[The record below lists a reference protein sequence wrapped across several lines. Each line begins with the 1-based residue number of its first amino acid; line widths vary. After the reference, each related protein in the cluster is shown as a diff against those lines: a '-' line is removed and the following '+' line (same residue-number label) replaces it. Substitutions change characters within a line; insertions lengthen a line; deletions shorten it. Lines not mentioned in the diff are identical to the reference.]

1 MFFIRIG
8 RIRKEGLALT
18 TALKAPD
25 RVGLPYLKIGII
37 LCPSFT
43 LTPMASFVDAI
54 RLAADREDQS
64 RQVYFSWD
72 FISAGQ
78 HPVRASCGLQMVP
91 SGNLDDPGRYD
102 CVAVC
107 GGLARDMGGIP
118 QRTYDYLQAAD
129 QRGIPIIGL
138 CTGSFVLAQAGLL
151 NHRECALHFDTLG
164 EFVARFQNV
173 SPVTNQNYVI
183 DGNIL
188 TCPGS
193 IVAIEVAAFLIAHYS
208 NVGRAQ
214 KALNYLLFKPE
225 EPRIALRT
233 KPYEE
238 ALGAASRLTVEAVK
252 VMETRIDAPC
262 SIDELARSL
271 NTSKTRLNRAFL
283 ADLQTAPAIF
293 WRRIRL
299 LAARELLA
307 SRRRSV
313 TEIAYETG
321 FSDTAHFCSCF
332 KKHFSMTP
340 QQFRRIGK

>member
-1 MFFIRIG
+1 
-8 RIRKEGLALT
+8 LT

-43 LTPMASFVDAI
+43 LTPMASFVDAL

-64 RQVYFSWD
+64 RQVYFAWD

-78 HPVRASCGLQMVP
+78 HPVRASCGLEMAP
-91 SGNLDDPGRYD
+91 TGNLDNPGAYD

-107 GGLARDMGGIP
+107 GGLLRDMESIP
-118 QRTYDYLQAAD
+118 AGTYDYLQAANK
-129 QRGIPIIGL
+129 RGIPIIGL
-138 CTGSFVLAQAGLL
+138 CTGSFVLAEAGLL
-151 NHRECALHFDTLG
+151 THRECALHFDTLG
-164 EFVARFQNV
+164 EFVSRFQDV
-173 SPVTNQNYVI
+173 SPVTSQNYVI
-183 DGNIL
+183 DGNIV

-208 NVGRAQ
+208 NAGRAQ

-262 SIDELARSL
+262 SIEELARSL
-271 NTSKTRLNRAFL
+271 NTSKARLTRAFL
-283 ADLQTAPAIF
+283 ADLQSAPAVF

-321 FSDTAHFCSCF
+321 FSDSAHFCSTF

-340 QQFRRIGK
+340 KEFRRIGKP

>member
-1 MFFIRIG
+1 L
-8 RIRKEGLALT
+8 E
-18 TALKAPD
+18 
-25 RVGLPYLKIGII
+25 
-37 LCPSFT
+37 
-43 LTPMASFVDAI
+43 MAAT
-54 RLAADREDQS
+54 
-64 RQVYFSWD
+64 
-72 FISAGQ
+72 
-78 HPVRASCGLQMVP
+78 
-91 SGNLDDPGRYD
+91 GNLDDPATYD
-102 CVAVC
+102 CLAVC
-107 GGLARDMGGIP
+107 GGLVRDMEPIHAA
-118 QRTYDYLQAAD
+118 TFDYLQAAD
-129 QRGIPIIGL
+129 RRGIPIIGL

-151 NHRECALHFDTLG
+151 RHRECALHFDTLG
-164 EFVARFQNV
+164 EFVARYQHA

-183 DGNIL
+183 DGNIV

-208 NVGRAQ
+208 NAGRAQ

-262 SIDELARSL
+262 SIGELAHSL
-271 NTSKTRLNRAFL
+271 NTSKARLNRAFL
-283 ADLQTAPAIF
+283 ADLQSAPAVF

-321 FSDTAHFCSCF
+321 FSDTAHFCSSF

-340 QQFRRIGK
+340 KQFRRIGK

>member
-1 MFFIRIG
+1 M
-8 RIRKEGLALT
+8 T
-18 TALKAPD
+18 PALKTPD

-43 LTPMASFVDAI
+43 LTPMASFVDAL
-54 RLAADREDQS
+54 RLAADKQDQS
-64 RQVYFSWD
+64 RQVYFAWD
-72 FISAGQ
+72 FISAGPL
-78 HPVRASCGLQMVP
+78 PVRASCGLEMVAT
-91 SGNLDDPGRYD
+91 GNLENPSAYD
-102 CVAVC
+102 CIAVC
-107 GGLARDMGGIP
+107 GGLVRDMDHI
-118 QRTYDYLQAAD
+118 QAATFDYLQAAD
-129 QRGIPIIGL
+129 KRGIPIIGL

-151 NHRECALHFDTLG
+151 RHRECALHFDTLG
-164 EFVARFQNV
+164 EFAARFQDV
-173 SPVTNQNYVI
+173 SPVTSQNYVI
-183 DGNIL
+183 DGNIV

-208 NVGRAQ
+208 NAGRAQ

-225 EPRIALRT
+225 EPRIVLRT

-252 VMETRIDAPC
+252 VMETRIDTPC
-262 SIDELARSL
+262 SIEELARSL
-271 NTSKTRLNRAFL
+271 NTSKARLNRAFL
-283 ADLQTAPAIF
+283 ADLRTAPAAF

-299 LAARELLA
+299 IAARELLA

-321 FSDTAHFCSCF
+321 FCDTAHFCSTF

-340 QQFRRIGK
+340 EQFRRIGKL